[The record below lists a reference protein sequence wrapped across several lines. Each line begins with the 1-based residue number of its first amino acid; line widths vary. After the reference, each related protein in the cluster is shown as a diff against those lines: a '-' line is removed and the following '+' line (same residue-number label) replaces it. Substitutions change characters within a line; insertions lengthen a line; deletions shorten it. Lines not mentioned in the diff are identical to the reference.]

1 MGYQFSQKDQAED
14 NLWDALKTLVLMNDA
29 GLANGEDK
37 DDVIIDDIGNLC
49 FKKEELS
56 DDYKIGNTNVSQ
68 LFRQYQNELVKI
80 SNDGSLT
87 VESNVQEILSL
98 SLIFY

>member
-14 NLWDALKTLVLMNDA
+14 NLWDALKTL
-29 GLANGEDK
+29 GEDK

-68 LFRQYQNELVKI
+68 LFRQYQNEL
-80 SNDGSLT
+80 
-87 VESNVQEILSL
+87 
-98 SLIFY
+98 